1 MLSITIYKVLTT
13 TLMLNS
19 VNMFKLFSRNSH
31 THSRTFFYDMKKETK
46 NINIKG
52 IKSVSN
58 FYYPKSLNQEL
69 YVNNLNDPNVKII
82 IDLIGILNR
91 NFNRLI

>member
-46 NINIKG
+46 SLKG
-52 IKSVSN
+52 IKSISN
-58 FYYPKSLNQEL
+58 FYYPKSLNQEF
-69 YVNNLNDPNVKII
+69 YVNNLNDENVKII
-82 IDLIGILNR
+82 IFKKSISI
-91 NFNRLI
+91 I